1 MDMTTQAKW
10 RVYRCAAS
18 GAFGGRWFPC
28 SPWVS
33 EAEAR
38 AICAQLEADELRVR
52 YNRDSF
58 VALARGDEA
67 RYGVP
72 M

>member
-1 MDMTTQAKW
+1 MQPIKW
-10 RVYRCAAS
+10 RVYRCAAAGS
-18 GAFGGRWFPC
+18 FGGRWFPC

-38 AICAQLEADELRVR
+38 AICAQREEDERAVQ

>member
-1 MDMTTQAKW
+1 METTQAKW

-28 SPWVS
+28 SPWVD
-33 EAEAR
+33 EAGAL
-38 AICAQLEADELRVR
+38 ALCAQLEADELRVR

-58 VALARGDEA
+58 VALARGGEA

>member
-1 MDMTTQAKW
+1 MATTEW
-10 RVYRCAAS
+10 RVYRCAAA
-18 GAFGGRWFPC
+18 GTFGGRWFPC

-33 EAEAR
+33 ESEAR
-38 AICAQLEADELRVR
+38 ALCARLEDAERAVQ

-58 VALARGDEA
+58 VALARGEEA
-67 RYGVP
+67 RYGV